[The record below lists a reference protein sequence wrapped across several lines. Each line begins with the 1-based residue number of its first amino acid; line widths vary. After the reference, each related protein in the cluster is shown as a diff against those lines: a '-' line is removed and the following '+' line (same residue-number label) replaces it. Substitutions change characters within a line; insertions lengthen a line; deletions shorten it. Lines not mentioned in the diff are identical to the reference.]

1 MTTTS
6 LATVPEF
13 PRRLV
18 YLGTPAMAVP
28 PLRALVSSGFDIAL
42 VVSGPDRR
50 RGRGNELSPSPV
62 KAAALALDLAVSER
76 VEDVLGVGAD
86 LGVVVAYGSLVRRPV
101 LEQVPMINIHFSLLP
116 RWRGAAPVERAIL
129 AGDTET
135 GTCLM
140 QLEEGLDTGPVFD
153 TIRVPIRPRAS
164 ADEVRHELVDA
175 GVEQLLRRLASGLR
189 NPEPQ
194 SGEPT
199 YASKIRPEELRIDW
213 DAPAV
218 VIHRLVR
225 LGTAWTSLRGRRL
238 RIHTAVPDGAAAPNT
253 PGSLEGLRVT
263 CGDGQALLLEM
274 VQPEG
279 KAAMDAKS
287 WVHGAR
293 PTVGELLGH

>member
-1 MTTTS
+1 VTTTS

-28 PLRALVSSGFDIAL
+28 PLQALVSNGFDIAL

-50 RGRGNELSPSPV
+50 RGRGKELSPSPV

-101 LEQVPMINIHFSLLP
+101 LEQVPMVNIHFSLLP

-153 TIRVPIRPRAS
+153 TIRVPIRHRAS

-175 GVEQLLRRLASGLR
+175 GVGQLLRCLGSGLR

-238 RIHTAVPDGAAAPNT
+238 RIHAAVPDGAAAPST

>member
-1 MTTTS
+1 
-6 LATVPEF
+6 
-13 PRRLV
+13 
-18 YLGTPAMAVP
+18 MAVR
-28 PLRALVSSGFDIAL
+28 PLQALVSNGFDIAL

-50 RGRGNELSPSPV
+50 RGRGKETSPSPV

-153 TIRVPIRPRAS
+153 TVRVPIRPRATV
-164 ADEVRHELVDA
+164 DEVRHELVDA
-175 GVEQLLRRLASGLR
+175 GVQQLLRCLGSGLH

-213 DAPAV
+213 DAPAA
-218 VIHRLVR
+218 VIDRLVR

-238 RIHTAVPDGAAAPNT
+238 RIHAAVPDGAAAPNT

-274 VQPEG
+274 VQSEG

>member
-1 MTTTS
+1 
-6 LATVPEF
+6 
-13 PRRLV
+13 
-18 YLGTPAMAVP
+18 
-28 PLRALVSSGFDIAL
+28 
-42 VVSGPDRR
+42 
-50 RGRGNELSPSPV
+50 
-62 KAAALALDLAVSER
+62 
-76 VEDVLGVGAD
+76 
-86 LGVVVAYGSLVRRPV
+86 
-101 LEQVPMINIHFSLLP
+101 MINIHFSLLP

-153 TIRVPIRPRAS
+153 TVRVPIRPRATV
-164 ADEVRHELVDA
+164 DEVRHELVDA
-175 GVEQLLRRLASGLR
+175 GVQQLLRCLGSGLH

-213 DAPAV
+213 DAPAA
-218 VIHRLVR
+218 VIDRLVR

-238 RIHTAVPDGAAAPNT
+238 RIHAAVPDGAAAPNT

-263 CGDGQALLLEM
+263 CGDRQALLLEM

>member
-1 MTTTS
+1 
-6 LATVPEF
+6 
-13 PRRLV
+13 
-18 YLGTPAMAVP
+18 MAVR
-28 PLRALVSSGFDIAL
+28 PLQALVSNGFDIAL

-50 RGRGNELSPSPV
+50 RGRGKETSPSPV

-153 TIRVPIRPRAS
+153 TVRVPIRPRATV
-164 ADEVRHELVDA
+164 DEVRHELVDA
-175 GVEQLLRRLASGLR
+175 GVQQLLRCLGSGLH
-189 NPEPQ
+189 NPEAQ

-213 DAPAV
+213 DAPAA
-218 VIHRLVR
+218 VIDRLVR

-238 RIHTAVPDGAAAPNT
+238 RIHAAVPDGAAAPNT

>member
-1 MTTTS
+1 
-6 LATVPEF
+6 
-13 PRRLV
+13 
-18 YLGTPAMAVP
+18 MAVR
-28 PLRALVSSGFDIAL
+28 PLQALVSNGFDIAL

-50 RGRGNELSPSPV
+50 RGRGKETSPSPV

-140 QLEEGLDTGPVFD
+140 QLGEGLDTGPVFD
-153 TIRVPIRPRAS
+153 TVRVPIRPRATV
-164 ADEVRHELVDA
+164 DEVRHELVDA
-175 GVEQLLRRLASGLR
+175 GVQQLLRCLGSGLH

-238 RIHTAVPDGAAAPNT
+238 RIHAAVPDGAAAPNT

>member
-1 MTTTS
+1 
-6 LATVPEF
+6 
-13 PRRLV
+13 
-18 YLGTPAMAVP
+18 MAVR
-28 PLRALVSSGFDIAL
+28 PLQALVSNGFDIAL

-50 RGRGNELSPSPV
+50 RGRGKETSPSPV

-153 TIRVPIRPRAS
+153 TVRVPIRPRATV
-164 ADEVRHELVDA
+164 DEVRHELVDA
-175 GVEQLLRRLASGLR
+175 GVQQLLRCLGSGLH

-213 DAPAV
+213 DAPAA
-218 VIHRLVR
+218 VIDRLVR

-238 RIHTAVPDGAAAPNT
+238 RIHAAVPDGAAAPNT

-263 CGDGQALLLEM
+263 CGDRQALLLEM

>member
-1 MTTTS
+1 
-6 LATVPEF
+6 
-13 PRRLV
+13 
-18 YLGTPAMAVP
+18 MAVR
-28 PLRALVSSGFDIAL
+28 PLQALVSNGFDIAL

-50 RGRGNELSPSPV
+50 RGRGKETSPSPV

-101 LEQVPMINIHFSLLP
+101 LEQVPMMNIHFSLLP

-153 TIRVPIRPRAS
+153 TVRVPIRPRATV
-164 ADEVRHELVDA
+164 DEVRHELVDA
-175 GVEQLLRRLASGLR
+175 GVQQLLRCLGSGLH
-189 NPEPQ
+189 NPEAQ

-213 DAPAV
+213 DAPAA
-218 VIHRLVR
+218 VIDRLVR

-238 RIHTAVPDGAAAPNT
+238 RIHAAVPDGAAAPNT